1 MRKKN
6 FYAGVLLTSAMFM
19 LGNTGAVYAA
29 DNASDNASATGYPE
43 YDEILSKYYEG
54 VSAGWD
60 MQQLQENNLNYLFYY
75 EPDINTLGYCLRD
88 IDNDGTEEL
97 FIGKT
102 DDQDYYEGMVYDM
115 YTMLDGKVVQFLT
128 SGERDRYFLCKDNT
142 IAEEGSGSAWYSLWS
157 YYNYKNGKLEK
168 IETVF
173 TDGQYDPQNPWFY
186 TTSDSGDDY
195 STPLTEENAQSIIN
209 SYEHVTDLYSPVT
222 DLNLG

>member
-6 FYAGVLLTSAMFM
+6 FYAGVLLTSVMFM
-19 LGNTGAVYAA
+19 LGNAGAVYAA
-29 DNASDNASATGYPE
+29 DNASATGYPE

-60 MQQLQENNLNYLFYY
+60 MQQLQENNLNYLFSY

-102 DDQDYYEGMVYDM
+102 NDQDYYEGMVYDM
-115 YTMLDGKVVQFLT
+115 YTMLDGKAVQVLT

-142 IAEEGSGSAWYSLWS
+142 VAEEGSGSAWYSLWS
-157 YYNYKNGKLEK
+157 YYNYKDGKLEK

-173 TDGQYDPQNPWFY
+173 TDGQHDPQNPWFY

-195 STPLTEENAQSIIN
+195 STPLTEENAQSIID
-209 SYEHVTDLYSPVT
+209 SYEYVTDLYSPVT